1 MVEMRR
7 ETAII
12 GANVMTIGD
21 FLNGGKISQE
31 IFEIRLENGQKA
43 RRILREEKVRERNL
57 LATLEA
63 KELALGNLYRKAQD
77 LKDKKLPPN
86 HPAVKKVEEAIK
98 SEKIR
103 LQVSTGYAQ
112 VLDNLKQCR
121 AIQTRAKMDLDA
133 MPDDIEG

>member
-7 ETAII
+7 DTAIV

-43 RRILREEKVRERNL
+43 RRILRDGKVRERNL
-57 LATLEA
+57 LATIEA

-86 HPAVKKVEEAIK
+86 PPAVKKVEEAIK

-103 LQVSTGYAQ
+103 LQASTGYAQ
-112 VLDNLKQCR
+112 VLDNLKQCK
-121 AIQTRAKMDLDA
+121 AIQMRAKMDLDV

>member
-7 ETAII
+7 DTAIV

-43 RRILREEKVRERNL
+43 RRILRDGKVRERNL

-63 KELALGNLYRKAQD
+63 KELTLGKLYRKAQD

-86 HPAVKKVEEAIK
+86 HPAVKRVEEAIK

-103 LQVSTGYAQ
+103 LQASTGYAQ
-112 VLDNLKQCR
+112 VLDNLKQCK
-121 AIQTRAKMDLDA
+121 AIQMRAKMDLDV

>member
-103 LQVSTGYAQ
+103 LQASTGYAQ